1 MMTLSFPE
9 WVPLWGQLLAL
20 AVGIVFGLA
29 FMMMPF
35 AVFGVKSRLSELSLQ
50 LEELQA
56 ELRARAMQGNGV
68 SAGYATGAAE
78 GPLPFVA
85 RRTDAPV
92 VEEVRPPVA
101 EKNQPP
107 RSTPVFAELRAPR
120 VSDAYEPRLDAPP
133 APHIEP
139 DSYKAAPARRM
150 PWHEEQPPE
159 AESGA
164 EILRRQRALMP
175 IRLHTGLIFHT
186 SSHPHALPCPKRV
199 MTRIQVGLNLC
210 CIFHPATGRKLLR
223 GLSGFRPDLCWP
235 GLYLLATC
243 GLAQTMTRSSRWISS
258 SRPCQP
264 RMRAVSLDWWPAM
277 RRASSAS

>member
-68 SAGYATGAAE
+68 SAGYASGAAE

-92 VEEVRPPVA
+92 VEEVRPPMA

-150 PWHEEQPPE
+150 LGTRNSPP
-159 AESGA
+159 
-164 EILRRQRALMP
+164 RQKAGPKFCAARERLMP

-186 SSHPHALPCPKRV
+186 SSHPHALPRPKHV
-199 MTRIQVGLNLC
+199 MTRIHAGLNLC
-210 CIFHPATGRKLLR
+210 SIYHPATGRKLLR
-223 GLSGFRPDLCWP
+223 GQSGF
-235 GLYLLATC
+235 
-243 GLAQTMTRSSRWISS
+243 
-258 SRPCQP
+258 
-264 RMRAVSLDWWPAM
+264 
-277 RRASSAS
+277 